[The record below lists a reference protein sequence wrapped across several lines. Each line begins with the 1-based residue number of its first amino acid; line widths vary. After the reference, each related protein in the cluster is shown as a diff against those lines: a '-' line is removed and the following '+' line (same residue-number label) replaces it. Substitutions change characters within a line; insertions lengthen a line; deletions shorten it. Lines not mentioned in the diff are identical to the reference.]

1 MTTNDIKS
9 VQILI
14 QSNDGE
20 ILVGNTS
27 DNILIGMIAS
37 YVKFI
42 KVDKDRF
49 SEVDIKEL
57 LKGNKYEEDNV

>member
-37 YVKFI
+37 YVRFINVDEEKFA
-42 KVDKDRF
+42 
-49 SEVDIKEL
+49 EMDIKEL
-57 LKGNKYEEDNV
+57 LKDRSNE

>member
-1 MTTNDIKS
+1 MTTGDIKL

-27 DNILIGMIAS
+27 DEVLIQMIAAHIR
-37 YVKFI
+37 VA
-42 KVDKDRF
+42 
-49 SEVDIKEL
+49 
-57 LKGNKYEEDNV
+57 

>member
-14 QSNDGE
+14 KSNEGE

-27 DNILIGMIAS
+27 DKILIGMIAS
-37 YVKFI
+37 YVKFV
-42 KVDKDRF
+42 KVDEEKFAEIQLKR
-49 SEVDIKEL
+49 L
-57 LKGNKYEEDNV
+57 LKEMSNEEI